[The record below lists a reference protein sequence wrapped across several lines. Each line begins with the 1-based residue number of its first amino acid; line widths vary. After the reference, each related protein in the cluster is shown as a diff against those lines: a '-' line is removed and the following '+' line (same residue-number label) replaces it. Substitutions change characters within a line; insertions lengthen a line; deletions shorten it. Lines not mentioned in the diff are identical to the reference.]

1 MTEMGL
7 VFRELWGFCGGWS
20 LGAFAK
26 SHLSVGA
33 RGAQGS
39 GCMHSASM
47 RAEGRRDV
55 TVLTVRNLD
64 DETRA
69 GLKQLGIE
77 HGRSMEGEARVIL
90 AEAVRARGT
99 STRSHGIG
107 SRINE
112 LFADLDWQGV
122 ERQEGPARAAS
133 FEHS

>member
-1 MTEMGL
+1 
-7 VFRELWGFCGGWS
+7 
-20 LGAFAK
+20 
-26 SHLSVGA
+26 
-33 RGAQGS
+33 
-39 GCMHSASM
+39 M

-90 AEAVRARGT
+90 AEAVRARRASTT
-99 STRSHGIG
+99 SNGLG
-107 SRINE
+107 SRIKE

-122 ERQEGPARAAS
+122 ERQQDPARAAS
-133 FEHS
+133 FEQS